1 MCALMLTACASSIA
15 QRPSPMATIPGHL
28 LVRPERLPQARRAAD
43 GSQDG
48 AAALASQNDLYD
60 VAGAIR
66 LRLIRLQCAVLASA
80 GMTLRA
86 DCPRD

>member
-1 MCALMLTACASSIA
+1 MSTLTACASSIA

-28 LVRPERLPQARRAAD
+28 LAGPESLPKPRRSAD
-43 GSQDG
+43 GTQDG
-48 AAALASQNDLYD
+48 AAALASQVDLYD

-66 LRLIRLQCAVLASA
+66 LRLIRLQCAVLASS
-80 GMTLRA
+80 GRLLRA

>member
-1 MCALMLTACASSIA
+1 MLTGCASSIA
-15 QRPSPMATIPGHL
+15 QRPTPMATIPGHL
-28 LVRPERLPQARRAAD
+28 LTAPERLPQPRRGAD
-43 GSQDG
+43 GTQDG
-48 AAALASQNDLYD
+48 AAALASQTDLYD
-60 VAGAIR
+60 VAGSIR